1 MVRSLLCNLTL
12 KQFLVYLSSFLF
24 LLALS
29 FLNTSSSS
37 LVLIPSVFRRA
48 LLKIEKIC
56 WFSAYFLLG
65 RHLKHGSASLRWQED
80 RNISKKQL
88 TSKQLLR
95 RGIFPSSKY
104 YLVRS
109 YKISLISEYC
119 KNISGLRTSAS
130 HAWLL
135 SCCQLSSDRTF
146 QHQGKMTQPQR
157 G

>member
-1 MVRSLLCNLTL
+1 MVRSFLLIPTL
-12 KQFLVYLSSFLF
+12 IQFLVYLPSFLF

-37 LVLIPSVFRRA
+37 LMLIPGVFRRA

-56 WFSAYFLLG
+56 WFSAYFQLG

-88 TSKQLLR
+88 TSKQLLQR
-95 RGIFPSSKY
+95 EIFPSSKY

-119 KNISGLRTSAS
+119 KNISSLRTSAS

-135 SCCQLSSDRTF
+135 SCCQLSSIRAF
-146 QHQGKMTQPQR
+146 QH
-157 G
+157 